1 MMANCKECLC
11 EKVCSVI
18 RKEVIEN
25 LKDYITENDIPFT
38 DEVKRIWVQMD
49 NILKEKAGDAG

>member
-1 MMANCKECLC
+1 MANCKKCLC
-11 EKVCSVI
+11 EKVCNVI

-38 DEVKRIWVQMD
+38 DEVKRIWMQMD
-49 NILKEKAGDAG
+49 NILKEKGW